1 MRITRPAA
9 AAALVLL
16 LVTACDS
23 TPATAPTRAL
33 DPALA
38 ANGAP
43 LPDAGAG
50 SSGAGPSST
59 TPLGAADPATPA
71 TPAGTVPPDPQRA
84 NPPADTRSAASSPSS
99 RGSGASDR
107 ADHSSASGTSARRG
121 QPERDTSKT
130 GAVNPWAACD
140 FGFRFSGRSDD
151 TPEARVCRSA
161 HG

>member
-1 MRITRPAA
+1 MHITCPAA

-43 LPDAGAG
+43 LPGAG
-50 SSGAGPSST
+50 SSGAWPLSR

-71 TPAGTVPPDPQRA
+71 TPAGTEPPDAQRA

-107 ADHSSASGTSARRG
+107 ADHSSAPDTSARRG
-121 QPERDTSKT
+121 QPEREPSKT

-151 TPEARVCRSA
+151 TPEARACRSA